1 MPRPLRIEYPGAW
14 YHVFSMAA
22 RRRPVFKTEEHRDLF
37 LEVVQQT
44 AETYGVEVHAYC
56 VVPDQY
62 HLLIRTP
69 RANLSR
75 TMRQLNGVFTQRCNK
90 RFGGKG
96 QLFRGRYKA
105 VLIDE
110 ASFLGA
116 TARYIHYVP
125 VVTDQASRPDQYQWS
140 SCRAQVGGIKAP
152 AWLNTKALAKVNGVT
167 YTKFLGQGVDEETQH
182 FYSRKHIEAVRGDT
196 AFRKTAKAS
205 VKAAPKKGSKT
216 AAGNVPA
223 LPEIYKQ
230 VAEAFK
236 VKPDHLQLSFRGRSQ
251 GNLPRQVAMALA
263 RSPGG
268 YSLLA
273 IAKSLKVGHYS
284 SVSVAAARLK
294 KKLEA
299 DEPLQR
305 KVDRLKTQLFKV

>member
-105 VLIDE
+105 VLIDD
-110 ASFLGA
+110 AVFLGA
-116 TARYIHYVP
+116 TARHIHHVP
-125 VVTDQASRPDQYQWS
+125 VVTEQSARPDQYQWS

-152 AWLNTKALAKVNGVT
+152 AWLSTKALAKVNGAT
-167 YTKFLGQGVDEETQH
+167 YAKFLAQGVDEETQH
-182 FYSRKHIEAVRGDT
+182 FYARKHIEAVRGDT
-196 AFRKTAKAS
+196 AFRKAAKAS
-205 VKAAPKKGSKT
+205 VKATPKKGGKP
-216 AAGNVPA
+216 AGNVPA
-223 LPEIYKQ
+223 LPEIFKQ
-230 VAEAFK
+230 VADAFK
-236 VKPDHLQLSFRGRSQ
+236 VKPEHLQLSFRGRSQ

-294 KKLEA
+294 KKLET

-305 KVDRLKTQLFKV
+305 KVDRLKTQLFKA

>member
-56 VVPDQY
+56 VAPDQY

-110 ASFLGA
+110 ATLLGA

-125 VVTDQASRPDQYQWS
+125 VVTEQAAKPDQYPWS

-152 AWLNTKALAKVNGVT
+152 AWLNTKALAKVNGAT
-167 YTKFLGQGVDEETQH
+167 YAKFLAQGVDEETQH
-182 FYSRKHIEAVRGDT
+182 FYSRKHIDAVRGDT

-205 VKAAPKKGSKT
+205 VKAAPKKGGKP
-216 AAGNVPA
+216 AGNVPA

-230 VAEAFK
+230 VADAFK
-236 VKPDHLQLSFRGRSQ
+236 VKLDHLQLSFRGRSQ

-268 YSLLA
+268 YSLLS

-294 KKLEA
+294 KKLET

-305 KVDRLKTQLFKV
+305 KVDRLRTQLFKV

>member
-56 VVPDQY
+56 VAPDQY

-75 TMRQLNGVFTQRCNK
+75 TMRQLNGVFTQRSNK

-110 ASFLGA
+110 AAFLGE

-125 VVTDQASRPDQYQWS
+125 VVTEQATRPDQYPWS
-140 SCRAQVGGIKAP
+140 SCRAQTGGVKAP
-152 AWLNTKALAKVNGVT
+152 AWLHTKTLAKVKGVT
-167 YTKFLGQGVDEETQH
+167 YAKFLAQGVDDETAH
-182 FYSRKHIEAVRGDT
+182 FYARKHIEAVRGDT
-196 AFRKTAKAS
+196 AFRKTARANLKGAT
-205 VKAAPKKGSKT
+205 KKGSKPS
-216 AAGNVPA
+216 GNVPA
-223 LPEIYKQ
+223 LPEIFKQ
-230 VAEAFK
+230 VAQAFK
-236 VKPDHLQLSFRGRSQ
+236 VKPEHLQLSFRGRSQ

-294 KKLEA
+294 KKLET

-305 KVDRLKTQLFKV
+305 KVDRLKTQLFKA

>member
-44 AETYGVEVHAYC
+44 AETYGVEIHAYC

-75 TMRQLNGVFTQRCNK
+75 TLRQLNGVFTQRSNK

-110 ASFLGA
+110 ATYLGA
-116 TARYIHYVP
+116 TARFIHHVP
-125 VVTDQASRPDQYQWS
+125 VVTEQAARPDQYQWS
-140 SCRAQVGGIKAP
+140 SARAQTGGIKGP
-152 AWLNTKALAKVNGVT
+152 AWLNTKALAKVNGVA
-167 YTKFLGQGVDEETQH
+167 YAKFLAQGVDEETQH
-182 FYSRKHIEAVRGDT
+182 FYARKHIEAVRGDA
-196 AFRKTAKAS
+196 AFRKTARANLKG
-205 VKAAPKKGSKT
+205 APKKGGKPG
-216 AAGNVPA
+216 GNVPA

-230 VAEAFK
+230 VAQAFK

-294 KKLEA
+294 KKLES

>member
-14 YHVFSMAA
+14 YHVFSMTA

-37 LEVVQQT
+37 IEVVQQT
-44 AETYGVEVHAYC
+44 AETYGVEIHGYC

-110 ASFLGA
+110 ANFLGA
-116 TARYIHYVP
+116 TARYIHNVP
-125 VVTDQASRPDQYQWS
+125 VATEQAARPDQYQWS

-152 AWLNTKALAKVNGVT
+152 SWLNTKSLAKVNGST
-167 YTKFLGQGVDEETQH
+167 YAKFLAQGVDDETQH
-182 FYSRKHIEAVRGDT
+182 FYARKHIEAVRGDT

-205 VKAAPKKGSKT
+205 VKSTPKKGGKQV
-216 AAGNVPA
+216 GNVPA

-273 IAKSLKVGHYS
+273 IAKSLQVGHYS

-294 KKLEA
+294 KKLET

-305 KVDRLKTQLFKV
+305 KVDRLKAQLFKA

>member
-44 AETYGVEVHAYC
+44 AETYGVEVHAYS

-75 TMRQLNGVFTQRCNK
+75 TMRQLNGVFTQRSNK

-105 VLIDE
+105 VLIDD
-110 ASFLGA
+110 SVFLGA
-116 TARYIHYVP
+116 TARFIHHVP
-125 VVTDQASRPDQYQWS
+125 VVSEQATRPDQYQWS
-140 SCRAQVGGIKAP
+140 SGRAQVGGVKGP
-152 AWLNTKALAKVNGVT
+152 SWLNTKALAKVNGVT
-167 YTKFLGQGVDEETQH
+167 YAKFLAEGVDEETQH
-182 FYSRKHIEAVRGDT
+182 FYARKHIEAVRGDT
-196 AFRKTAKAS
+196 AFRKTARANLKGAT
-205 VKAAPKKGSKT
+205 KKGAKS
-216 AAGNVPA
+216 AGDVPA

-230 VAEAFK
+230 VALAFK

-294 KKLEA
+294 KKLET

>member
-75 TMRQLNGVFTQRCNK
+75 TMRQLNGVFTQRSNK

-110 ASFLGA
+110 ATYLGA
-116 TARYIHYVP
+116 TARFIHHVP
-125 VVTDQASRPDQYQWS
+125 VVAEQATRPDQYQWS
-140 SCRAQVGGIKAP
+140 SSRAQTGGVKGP

-167 YTKFLGQGVDEETQH
+167 YAKFLAQGVDEETQH
-182 FYSRKHIEAVRGDT
+182 FYARKHIEAVRGDP
-196 AFRKTAKAS
+196 AFRKTARANLKG
-205 VKAAPKKGSKT
+205 PKKGGKP
-216 AAGNVPA
+216 AGNVPA
-223 LPEIYKQ
+223 LPEIFKQ
-230 VAEAFK
+230 VAQAFK

-294 KKLEA
+294 KKLET

>member
-14 YHVFSMAA
+14 YHVFSMTA

-37 LEVVQQT
+37 LDVVHQT
-44 AETYGVEVHAYC
+44 AETYGVEVHGYC

-96 QLFRGRYKA
+96 QVFRGRYKA
-105 VLIDE
+105 VLIDD
-110 ASFLGA
+110 ANFLGA
-116 TARYIHYVP
+116 TARYIHTVP
-125 VVTDQASRPDQYQWS
+125 VATEQATRPDQYQWS

-152 AWLNTKALAKVNGVT
+152 SWLHTKSLAKVGGMT
-167 YTKFLGQGVDEETQH
+167 YAKFLAQGVDEETQH
-182 FYSRKHIEAVRGDT
+182 FYARKHIEAVRGDT

-205 VKAAPKKGSKT
+205 VKSMPKKGGKPS
-216 AAGNVPA
+216 GNVPA

-230 VAEAFK
+230 VADAFK

-273 IAKSLKVGHYS
+273 IAKSLQVGHYS

-294 KKLEA
+294 KKLET